1 MSDNPV
7 QVAVGRLA
15 EAQRVRK
22 NRPLDPQKIADAR
35 NDLVAARTERA
46 IVEAVAP
53 TDPDYEPL
61 READRKRLANVLLN
75 G

>member
-1 MSDNPV
+1 VSDNPV

-15 EAQRVRK
+15 AALRK
-22 NRPLDPQKIADAR
+22 DRPANPEVIADAR

-46 IVEAVAP
+46 IILAVAP
-53 TDPDYEPL
+53 TDPAYEPL
-61 READRKRLANVLLN
+61 REEDRKRLANLLLN